1 MTVPTPKIRRRR
13 VMTGAGALALT
24 LVATTAGCSS
34 DSVGADSGKTAITV
48 AGMPATTSPTTRQ
61 QFLDAVAAFEKA
73 NPTIKIKP
81 TDTQWDART
90 FAARLA
96 GGNAET
102 VLTVPLTEPPGLIAR
117 RQIADLSGEIKD
129 LPHAKDF
136 DQRALAPAT
145 AADGKVYGLP
155 VTEYALGLVY
165 NRALFAKAGLDPDKP
180 PSTWDEVRAAAKKI
194 AATGAT
200 GYTQMTVKN
209 TGGWILTAMTYSYGG
224 RMEKKQGDRYVS
236 ALQEGPAE
244 SALKQL
250 SAMRWQD
257 DSMGSSQLLTQQ
269 DAERDFAA
277 GKIGMMIGTAFSYNR
292 YITQYSGKPADFG
305 MAVIPRQAGAGSTA
319 TTLLGGLVA
328 AVSARA
334 TPAQR
339 AAAVKWINYFYLK
352 PAYDPAAAEELALA
366 NAADKLAVGLP
377 TLPFYNAAVSGPV
390 NAAIDKHANIP
401 AKNFAPYVRDIGELP
416 YQVEPPVAAQE
427 LYGALD
433 TAVQAVLTRENAD
446 PGEELAKAT
455 ARSKSALELA
465 Q

>member
-1 MTVPTPKIRRRR
+1 
-13 VMTGAGALALT
+13 
-24 LVATTAGCSS
+24 
-34 DSVGADSGKTAITV
+34 
-48 AGMPATTSPTTRQ
+48 MPATTAPKTRQ

-102 VLTVPLTEPPGLIAR
+102 VLTVPLTEPPGLITR
-117 RQIADLSGEIKD
+117 RQIADLSSEIKS

-145 AADGKVYGLP
+145 GGDDRVYGLP
-155 VTEYALGLVY
+155 VTEYGLGLVY
-165 NRALFAKAGLDPDKP
+165 NRALFTKAGLDPDKP
-180 PSTWDEVRAAAKKI
+180 PTTWDEVRADAKEI

-224 RMEKKQGDRYVS
+224 RMEKKQGSTYVS
-236 ALQEGPAE
+236 ALQDGPAE

-257 DSMGSSQLLTQQ
+257 DSMGANQLFTQQ

-277 GKIGMMIGTAFSYNR
+277 GKIGMMIGTAYSYNR

-305 MAVIPRQAGAGSTA
+305 MAAIPQQAATGTKA
-319 TTLLGGLVA
+319 TTLLGGLTAV
-328 AVSARA
+328 VSAKA
-334 TPAQR
+334 TSAQR
-339 AAAVKWINYFYLK
+339 AAAVKWIDYFYLK
-352 PAYDPAAAEELALA
+352 PAYDPAAAEKLAVA

-377 TLPFYNAAVSGPV
+377 TLPFYIPAVSDPV
-390 NAAIDKHANIP
+390 NTAIDKHSNIP
-401 AKNFAPYVRDIGELP
+401 AKNFAPYVEDIGALR
-416 YQVEPPVAAQE
+416 YQVEPPVAAQD

-433 TAVQAVLTRENAD
+433 TAVQAVLTRKNAD
-446 PGEELAKAT
+446 PHDELAKAT